1 MATAFVNTAGP
12 SNTHTHS
19 LPLFSCL
26 SVLCFWHPYY
36 TPSHL
41 NDDKTFAL
49 IPKDTLRTCTHCSVY
64 VSVCAVYVR
73 AWVGRP
79 VGSCVELTHTD
90 THFWHMTMRALFS
103 GWAEI
108 IPLVQILLM
117 GIEMIQWP
125 LTPQRPV
132 RRLFLKD
139 GHQAHS

>member
-1 MATAFVNTAGP
+1 MSFVLHSCFHYFLSPFQMHRLQIVFSYTSRWLLP
-12 SNTHTHS
+12 SLTQQAHQTHTHTVF
-19 LPLFSCL
+19 PFFSCL

-103 GWAEI
+103 G
-108 IPLVQILLM
+108 
-117 GIEMIQWP
+117 
-125 LTPQRPV
+125 
-132 RRLFLKD
+132 
-139 GHQAHS
+139 